1 MVQIKDGFGFIT
13 CTIDVKTLDA
23 GITEMTIT
31 DADPLTKTEIVVWLD
46 EADIKNIIEA
56 LTTPNPVVRV

>member
-31 DADPLTKTEIVVWLD
+31 DADPSQKQRLLFGWMKQTSKTL
-46 EADIKNIIEA
+46 
-56 LTTPNPVVRV
+56 

>member
-13 CTIDVKTLDA
+13 CTIDLMARDA

-31 DADPLTKTEIVVWLD
+31 DADPSTKTEIVVWLD
-46 EADIKNIIEA
+46 ESDIKNIIEA
-56 LTTPNPVVRV
+56 LTKFADMTM

>member
-23 GITEMTIT
+23 GITQMTIT
-31 DADPLTKTEIVVWLD
+31 DADPLEKTEIVVWLD
-46 EADIKNIIEA
+46 ETDIKNIVEA
-56 LTTPNPVVRV
+56 LTNHST

>member
-1 MVQIKDGFGFIT
+1 MVQIKDGFGFIA

-31 DADPLTKTEIVVWLD
+31 DADPAKAEIVVWLD
-46 EADIKNIIEA
+46 EADIKNIVEA
-56 LTTPNPVVRV
+56 LYNPTPVVRV